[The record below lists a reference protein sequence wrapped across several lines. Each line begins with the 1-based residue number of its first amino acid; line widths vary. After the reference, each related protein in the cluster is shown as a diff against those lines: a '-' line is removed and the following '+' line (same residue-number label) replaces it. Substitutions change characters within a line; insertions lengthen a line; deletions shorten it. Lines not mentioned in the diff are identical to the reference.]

1 MSIFIFIGTVP
12 PPVKSVRITKYSD
25 FKRGFEN
32 MFVHAALYRFD
43 PTYPLRIQSNNFRE
57 AVNDKPDPDF

>member
-1 MSIFIFIGTVP
+1 M
-12 PPVKSVRITKYSD
+12 KSVRITKYSD